1 MPMLASINKKSLR
14 DLWAIKGQM
23 IAITLV
29 MAAGIAI
36 FIIMFGVLDS
46 IKLTRDTYYERHQF
60 ADVFSALK
68 RAPNTVKARL
78 SEIQGVSVLETRVV
92 FGVTL
97 QMDNMPE
104 PATGRII
111 SYPDNSEPLL
121 NKLYLRSGR
130 YLQSNEDDAILADE
144 NFVSAHQLKLGDKVS
159 VIMNGKKRA
168 LKIVGTVL
176 SPEYVYSIAPGAM
189 MPDSKRFG
197 VFWMSRR
204 SLEAAVNMKAAFND
218 VAAVLDRSAN
228 VDNVISD
235 IDYILKPYG
244 GLTTHKRSEQ
254 LSNFFVRNE
263 IAQLQSMGTTAPIL
277 FLAVA
282 AFLINVVMSRQI
294 ATQRE
299 QIGMLKAV
307 GYTDLE
313 VAMHYL
319 KMVAVIIVI
328 GSIIGVAL
336 GTWMG
341 TGMTQMYTQFFHFPI
356 LKYSFSLEVIIFAI
370 FAYAIS
376 GVIGTLIAIKNATRL
391 PPAEAMRPES
401 PTVFKQSWLSKI
413 GLHQHLSFLTRII
426 IRQVERKPFRAL
438 LSSIAI
444 AFALAILVFSFFME
458 DSMEYLLDVQYGI
471 TQREDVNIAF
481 VEPKPYRALEE
492 IRVLPNVQH
501 VEPIR
506 NVAVILKHGHI
517 EKRSSITG
525 LPQSPSL
532 RRVIDKKLN
541 AVAIP
546 KQGIALNKTLADL
559 LKVSTGDVLTIEV
572 LEEKRQILQVPVSAI
587 VQEFIGLGAFIDLY
601 YLNQLLDSPPKISGA
616 SLMIDHYGSAILYQK
631 LKEIPAIIG
640 LNIISVMRQLFEDI
654 MAENLLK
661 MVAVNVLF
669 ASFISFGVIYN
680 TARITISERGREL
693 ANLRV
698 LGLTRTEVAYLL
710 FGELCLITLLAVPLG
725 LLLGYSLCLG
735 MAQSMDSELF
745 RIPVYLKNSTYAY
758 AVVIVL
764 FSAVASFYMVWRQ
777 VDNIDLV
784 SAQKGVN

>member
-1 MPMLASINKKSLR
+1 MLASLNKKALR
-14 DLWAIKGQM
+14 DLWTIKGQM

-46 IKLTRDTYYERHQF
+46 IKLTRDTYYERHRF
-60 ADVFSALK
+60 AHVFSTLK
-68 RAPNTVKARL
+68 RAPNSVETRL
-78 SEIQGVSVLETRVV
+78 SEIDGISIIETRVV
-92 FGVTL
+92 FGITL

-104 PATGRII
+104 PATGKII
-111 SYPDNSEPLL
+111 SYPDNSPPLL
-121 NKLYLRSGR
+121 NQLYLRAGR
-130 YLQSNEDDAILADE
+130 YLQPNEDDAILADE
-144 NFVSAHQLKLGDKVS
+144 NFVNAHQLKLGDKVS

-168 LKIVGTVL
+168 LRIVGTVL

-197 VFWMSRR
+197 IFWMSRR
-204 SLEAAVNMKAAFND
+204 SLEAAVNMKGAFND
-218 VAAVLDRSAN
+218 VAIMLERSAN
-228 VDNVISD
+228 VENVMAETD
-235 IDYILKPYG
+235 QILKAYG
-244 GLTTHKRSEQ
+244 GLNAYKRSDQ

-263 IAQLQSMGTTAPIL
+263 IAQLQSMGTTAPII
-277 FLAVA
+277 FLTVA

-307 GYTDLE
+307 GYSDLE
-313 VAMHYL
+313 IALHYL
-319 KMVAVIIVI
+319 KMITVVVAI
-328 GSIIGVAL
+328 GSVIGVAA

-356 LKYSFSLEVIIFAI
+356 LKYSFSMEVIILAI
-370 FAYAIS
+370 FACAIS
-376 GVIGTLIAIKNATRL
+376 GVVGTLVAIKNATKL

-401 PTVFKQSWLSKI
+401 PTVFKQSWLQRI
-413 GLHQHLSFLTRII
+413 GLHQQLSFLTRII
-426 IRQVERKPFRAL
+426 VRQIERKPFRAL

-492 IRVLPNVQH
+492 IRVLPNVLS

-506 NVAVILKHGHI
+506 TVAVNFKHGHI

-525 LPQSPSL
+525 LPESPSL
-532 RRVIDKKLN
+532 RRVIDNKLLPVDFPKK
-541 AVAIP
+541 
-546 KQGIALNKTLADL
+546 GIALNRTLANI
-559 LKVSTGDVLTIEV
+559 LKVNVGDVLTVEI
-572 LEEKRQILQVPVSAI
+572 LEEKRQTLQVPVTEI

-601 YLNQLLDSPPKISGA
+601 YLNNLLDSSPRISGA
-616 SLMIDHYGSAILYQK
+616 SLMIDHQGSATLYRR
-631 LKEIPAIIG
+631 LKDMPAIIG
-640 LNIISVMRQLFEDI
+640 LNIISIMRQLFEDI

-698 LGLTRTEVAYLL
+698 LGLTRAEVAYLL
-710 FGELCLITLLAVPLG
+710 FGELCLITLLAVPIG
-725 LLLGYSLCLG
+725 LALGYGLCLG

-745 RIPVYLKNSTYAY
+745 RIPVYLKNNTYAY
-758 AVVIVL
+758 AVAIVL
-764 FSAVASFYMVWRQ
+764 ISAIASFYMVWRQ

-784 SAQKGVN
+784 SAQKGVE